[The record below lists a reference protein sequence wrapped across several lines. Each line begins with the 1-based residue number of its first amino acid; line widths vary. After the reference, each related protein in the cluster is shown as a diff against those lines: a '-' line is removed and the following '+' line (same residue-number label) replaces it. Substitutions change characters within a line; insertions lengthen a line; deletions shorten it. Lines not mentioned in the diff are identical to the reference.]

1 MMVRAQ
7 LWRYPGLPSAVCALC
22 LTAWPA
28 LGAGVGAGVALEAT
42 PISGAALRTLAAPR
56 GGFDLGQILDTVD
69 RHFDAEMLDLQ
80 AYDALGLIY
89 KILLL
94 KRDGQIFTAYLD
106 GETGAFLDANA
117 PRSRSVRAA
126 SGGMG
131 TGDGP

>member
-42 PISGAALRTLAAPR
+42 PISGAALRTMAAPR

-106 GETGAFLDANA
+106 GETNA

-131 TGDGP
+131 TDDGS